1 MAMAAAKNTSAGHG
15 SPSTRGSGARHVMA
29 AQNSSEQSSSAKMSR
44 FSSFECAARA
54 ASDHDFFTFTV
65 SCPALALPKN
75 SDSCAGSTVSFS
87 PERAS
92 CCASVLTFFSMCS
105 RLRAVFLTY
114 SATISMTFASGDT
127 LVSIP

>member
-1 MAMAAAKNTSAGHG
+1 
-15 SPSTRGSGARHVMA
+15 MA

-44 FSSFECAARA
+44 LSSFERAARA
-54 ASDHDFFTFTV
+54 ASDHDFFAFTV

-87 PERAS
+87 PERTS